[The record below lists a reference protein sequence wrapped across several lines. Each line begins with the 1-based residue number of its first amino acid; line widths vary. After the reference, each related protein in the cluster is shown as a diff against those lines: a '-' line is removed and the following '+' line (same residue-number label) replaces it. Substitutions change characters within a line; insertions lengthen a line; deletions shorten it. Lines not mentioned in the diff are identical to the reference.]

1 MISLSNK
8 KGYMENKKSKN
19 VLTILFIGVLMGALD
34 IAIIS
39 PALPSIRSYFGIS
52 DRSLAWVFS
61 IYVLFNLMGTPLM
74 AKLSDRFGRRAIY
87 VLDVALFAAGSLL
100 VAIAPT
106 FSMVLAGRAIQG
118 FGAGGIFPVASAVI
132 GDTFPPEKR
141 GRALGLI
148 GAVFGIAFI
157 VGPILGGVILSFTV
171 WQWLFIINLP
181 IALAVILLSLKS
193 LPNKRIDVG
202 KKFDWTGVGLL
213 AVMLACLALAI
224 NQLDTSAF
232 LSSLLS
238 MKVLPF
244 LVTFIILLV
253 ILIMV
258 ERRAENPLL
267 SPKLFNRKQ
276 LLLTYALSSGGG
288 FAEAGLVYIPLLAV
302 VTLAGS
308 GVTTSNSSWLLMPV
322 VLSMSIGSPLAGR
335 FLDRIGSRA
344 VIVFGTFVTTAGMA
358 LLGFFPG
365 SLALFILSGVLIG
378 LGLSSL
384 LGAPL
389 RYVMLNETTVKERS
403 IAQGVVA
410 VFSSTGQLLG
420 ASLTGAIAASYA
432 ASAGSAAGYSRAFL
446 VTGIISLVMVVFAWL
461 LKGRADEL
469 ATVHR
474 NELLKE
480 KE

>member
-1 MISLSNK
+1 
-8 KGYMENKKSKN
+8 MENKNNNKT
-19 VLTILFIGVLMGALD
+19 LTILFIGVLMGALD

-39 PALPSIRSYFGIS
+39 PALPSMRSYFGITE
-52 DRSLAWVFS
+52 RALAWIFS

-87 VLDVALFAAGSLL
+87 VLDVTLFAVGSLM
-100 VAIAPT
+100 VALAPSNNFFIA
-106 FSMVLAGRAIQG
+106 LAGRAIQG

-157 VGPILGGVILSFTV
+157 IGPILGGVILSFAS

-181 IALAVILLSLKS
+181 IAATVIALSLQG
-193 LPNKRIDVG
+193 LPSKKIDAG
-202 KKFDWTGVGLL
+202 KKFDWAGVAIL
-213 AVMLACLALAI
+213 AVMLASLALAI

-232 LSSLLS
+232 LTSLVS
-238 MKVLPF
+238 VKVLPF
-244 LVTFIILLV
+244 LSSFIIMLV
-253 ILIMV
+253 ALVLV
-258 ERRAENPLL
+258 EKRAENPLL

-302 VTLAGS
+302 VTLAAKGI
-308 GVTTSNSSWLLMPV
+308 TDSNSSWLLMPV
-322 VLSMSIGSPLAGR
+322 VLAMSVGSPLAGR
-335 FLDRIGSRA
+335 TLDKLGSRVVILSGTLITA
-344 VIVFGTFVTTAGMA
+344 VGMA
-358 LLGFFPG
+358 LLGLFPG
-365 SLALFILSGVLIG
+365 SMALFILSGALIG

-389 RYVMLNETTVKERS
+389 RYVMLNETTAEERS
-403 IAQGVVA
+403 VAQGVVA

-420 ASLTGAIAASYA
+420 ASLTGAIAASGA
-432 ASAGSAAGYSRAFL
+432 AAGNGATGYGKAFL
-446 VTGIISLVMVVFAWL
+446 VTAVISLVMVGISLL
-461 LKGRADEL
+461 LKSRKSEL
-469 ATVHR
+469 LTVHQ
-474 NELLKE
+474 NEKIN
-480 KE
+480 